1 MAKAKPKDDPP
12 NLMEDLKDLT
22 AAIRELVEVI
32 HDLIQ
37 TVTLNGSRL
46 TPVEQQVG
54 KDPKPHHRGSHDR
67 GEG

>member
-1 MAKAKPKDDPP
+1 MAKAKPKDDPS

-22 AAIRELVEVI
+22 AAIRELVEMI
-32 HDLIQ
+32 HDLIHS
-37 TVTLNGSRL
+37 VTINGAKLSPL
-46 TPVEQQVG
+46 EHQVG